1 MGRVLAIGGTGTVGR
16 NVVAQ
21 LAERGEQV
29 IAFARNPESVEF
41 ASQVE
46 RVRGDLTV
54 PETLAA
60 CLRNVDAV
68 FLTWTA
74 PASAAVPAL
83 ELLTKNVPR
92 IVFLSAPLRTPHPLF
107 QQPNA
112 GRALAEKI
120 EHLIESSGCEWTFLR
135 PGMFASNSLEW
146 WGPQLHLGNI
156 VRWPYLSV
164 PTAPIDERDIAAVAV
179 HALCE
184 EGHAKAEYVMTGPES
199 LTYFE
204 QISTIGRVLGRS
216 LQIKEMSPDDARTEL
231 LTIMPPVVIEMLLTA
246 WSAAVGLPAYVTN
259 TVAEVTGRPARS
271 FEEWSIDN
279 AAAF

>member
-1 MGRVLAIGGTGTVGR
+1 MVRVLAIGGTGTVGR

-21 LAERGEQV
+21 LSERGEQV
-29 IAFARNPESVEF
+29 AVFARNPDAVMF

-46 RVRGDLTV
+46 RVRGDLTI
-54 PETLAA
+54 PETLKA
-60 CLRNVDAV
+60 CLRDIDAV

-74 PASAAVPAL
+74 PASAAAPVL
-83 ELLTKNVPR
+83 ELLTKSARR
-92 IVFLSAPLRTPHPLF
+92 IVFLSAPLKTPHPLF

-112 GRALAEKI
+112 GRVLAEKI

-135 PGMFASNSLEW
+135 PGMFAPNSLEW
-146 WGPQLHLGNI
+146 WGPQLRLGNI

-164 PTAPIDERDIAAVAV
+164 PAAPIDERDIAAVAV
-179 HALCE
+179 RALCE

-199 LTYFE
+199 LTHFE

-216 LQIKEMSPDDARTEL
+216 LQIEEMSPDEARTEL
-231 LTIMPPVVIEMLLTA
+231 LTIMPPVVIEMLLNA
-246 WSAAVGLPAYVTN
+246 WSAAVGLQAHVTN
-259 TVAEVTGRPARS
+259 TVAEITGRRALS

-279 AAAF
+279 AAGF